1 MKNTKKGR
9 PGDSSTRAAAETAAF
24 DRAPVP
30 CKDSTTAAEVRQ
42 IQISDFLSAGEQN
55 AVPLRHLV
63 QITGLPG
70 RDLRRRIQAERL
82 SGVPILSDNISGYF
96 LPADDQERRRFVQS
110 MRSRAKEIEA
120 TAAAV
125 ERGQPND

>member
-1 MKNTKKGR
+1 MDEKKGR

-24 DRAPVP
+24 GRAAVP
-30 CKDSTTAAEVRQ
+30 CEDFNTTAAVRQ
-42 IQISDFLSAGEQN
+42 IQISELLPAGEQN

-96 LPADDQERRRFVQS
+96 LPADDQERRRFVQG
-110 MRSRAKEIEA
+110 MRNRAKEIEA
-120 TAAAV
+120 VAAAV
-125 ERGQPND
+125 EGAEV

>member
-1 MKNTKKGR
+1 MRGIKKNR
-9 PGDSSTRAAAETAAF
+9 PGDSSTRTAVETAAF
-24 DRAPVP
+24 GGAAVP
-30 CKDSTTAAEVRQ
+30 FKDSNTAAAVRQ

-96 LPADDQERRRFVQS
+96 LPADDQERRRFVRS
-110 MRSRAKEIEA
+110 MRSRAKEIDA
-120 TAAAV
+120 VAASV
-125 ERGQPND
+125 ERGCR

>member
-1 MKNTKKGR
+1 M
-9 PGDSSTRAAAETAAF
+9 
-24 DRAPVP
+24 
-30 CKDSTTAAEVRQ
+30 
-42 IQISDFLSAGEQN
+42 
-55 AVPLRHLV
+55 PLRHLV